1 MAEGRAGALEDYA
14 TVAFSMSGVKQ
25 DISLE
30 DWKGGW
36 ASIVGGLNGK
46 PTSEQFN
53 MVTYILSA
61 LLNQAISDLS
71 TVKRTANSAMPKS
84 DFTAKQIVSLL
95 GGRAAEQLML
105 GDISTGASS
114 DIQRATAIA
123 RKMVGTYGMSSRL
136 GNVAFDAG
144 TDEVFIGK
152 SMAHT
157 RPYSEKT
164 AAEMDAE
171 IRAIIDEAYEK
182 CREILARYKT
192 ELTAVAEYLL
202 EHETMDGEV
211 FKSYFT
217 DHE

>member
-14 TVAFSMSGVKQ
+14 TAAFSMSGVKQ

-46 PTSEQFN
+46 PTSQQFN

-95 GGRAAEQLML
+95 AAYGLMKGCDADTVDGKHANAFAPSTHEHSASQITSGNLPIERGGTGSGTAADACKNLGAMRAALSPE
-105 GDISTGASS
+105 
-114 DIQRATAIA
+114 R
-123 RKMVGTYGMSSRL
+123 Y
-136 GNVAFDAG
+136 
-144 TDEVFIGK
+144 
-152 SMAHT
+152 
-157 RPYSEKT
+157 
-164 AAEMDAE
+164 
-171 IRAIIDEAYEK
+171 
-182 CREILARYKT
+182 ILQTARYI
-192 ELTAVAEYLL
+192 
-202 EHETMDGEV
+202 M
-211 FKSYFT
+211 
-217 DHE
+217 